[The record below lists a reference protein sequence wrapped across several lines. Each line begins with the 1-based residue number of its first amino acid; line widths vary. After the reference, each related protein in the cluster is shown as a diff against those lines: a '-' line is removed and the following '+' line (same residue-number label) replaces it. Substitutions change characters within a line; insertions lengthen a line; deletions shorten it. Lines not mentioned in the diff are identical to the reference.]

1 MEEIEFRDFS
11 FAYPG
16 CDEYV
21 LKQISLT
28 VHPSEFIVI
37 CGKSGCGK
45 STLLSI
51 IGMMETCDTNG
62 VYRFLGEDVM
72 MMTERQKA
80 ICRRKKMGFVFQ
92 DFNLVSDLS
101 CLDNVE
107 MTMGYDGVPEIIR
120 RKRALE
126 LLEQVGMRG
135 KETHE
140 PYQLSG
146 GQQQRVSIGRA
157 LINSPTVILADEP
170 TGNLDSKN
178 SQEIM
183 NLLRLS
189 NEKYHQTLIIIT
201 HDEEIANQAKHLIRI
216 EDGRICRDEVI
227 S

>member
-1 MEEIEFRDFS
+1 MIELYNISKTFRMR
-11 FAYPG
+11 G
-16 CDEYV
+16 ETNRV
-21 LKQISLT
+21 LDRLSLT
-28 VHPSEFIVI
+28 IEQGEFII
-37 CGKSGCGK
+37 LSGKSGCGK

-62 VYRFLGEDVM
+62 VYRFQSEDVM

-146 GQQQRVSIGRA
+146 GQQQRVAIARA
-157 LINSPTVILADEP
+157 LSNEPELILADEP
-170 TGNLDSKN
+170 TGNLDFGN
-178 SQEIM
+178 AEEVIH
-183 NLLRLS
+183 LFERLHS
-189 NEKYHQTLIIIT
+189 NGVTIVMVT
-201 HDEEIANQAKHLIRI
+201 HDERLYRCADRVLILR
-216 EDGRICRDEVI
+216 EGALI
-227 S
+227 SFAY